1 MRERDSDF
9 LFLCAGGGG
18 GGVWSV
24 NVKYQVHTNLMMAVR
39 LNLLGPIVLVGKF
52 MFSLLV
58 VVV

>member
-1 MRERDSDF
+1 MGGWDRGF
-9 LFLCAGGGG
+9 LLSCAGG